1 MKRVF
6 HVKEDNIIRKSFEDL
21 LDAERTLYSARCPE
35 IVNEMDDTPSL
46 WLSLQPPY
54 APSQSRSRRFLEL
67 DEEPYFRLA
76 GLLELTYR
84 NSTPPELQMQGLT
97 IRIRDNKAYFCI
109 SGSISLDDLQRLCER
124 CQDSQSPDQCKR

>member
-6 HVKEDNIIRKSFEDL
+6 HVKEDDTIRKSFEAL
-21 LDAERTLYSARCPE
+21 LDAERALHASRCPE

-54 APSQSRSRRFLEL
+54 APSQSRSLRFLEL

-76 GLLELTYR
+76 GLLELMYR
-84 NSTPPELQMQGLT
+84 NSTPSELQTQGLT

-109 SGSISLDDLQRLCER
+109 SGSISLDDLQTLCGR
-124 CQDSQSPDQCKR
+124 CQAGQYPDQCKK

>member
-84 NSTPPELQMQGLT
+84 NSPELQTQGLT

>member
-84 NSTPPELQMQGLT
+84 NSTPPELQTQGLT
-97 IRIRDNKAYFCI
+97 IRFGIIKRT
-109 SGSISLDDLQRLCER
+109 SVSQV
-124 CQDSQSPDQCKR
+124 QSP

>member
-1 MKRVF
+1 MTLSENRLKICLMR
-6 HVKEDNIIRKSFEDL
+6 KEPCTPQDAPKSST
-21 LDAERTLYSARCPE
+21 RWMPRP
-35 IVNEMDDTPSL
+35 L

-54 APSQSRSRRFLEL
+54 VPSQSRSRRFLEL

-84 NSTPPELQMQGLT
+84 NSTPPELQTRGLT

-109 SGSISLDDLQRLCER
+109 SGSISLADLQTLCER
-124 CQDSQSPDQCKR
+124 CQAGQSPDQCKK

>member
-6 HVKEDNIIRKSFEDL
+6 HVKEDDTIRNSFEAL
-21 LDAERTLYSARCPE
+21 LDAERALYSSRCPE

-54 APSQSRSRRFLEL
+54 APSQSRSLRFLEL

-76 GLLELTYR
+76 GLLDLMYR
-84 NSTPPELQMQGLT
+84 NSTPSELQTQGLT

-109 SGSISLDDLQRLCER
+109 SGSISLDDLQTLCGR
-124 CQDSQSPDQCKR
+124 CQAGQYPDQCKK